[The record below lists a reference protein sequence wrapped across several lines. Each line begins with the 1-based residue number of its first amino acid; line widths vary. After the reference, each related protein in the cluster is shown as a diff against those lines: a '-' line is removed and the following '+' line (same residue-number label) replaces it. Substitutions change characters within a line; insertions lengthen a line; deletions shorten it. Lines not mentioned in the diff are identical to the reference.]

1 MQSAS
6 TSDNGTIAV
15 RAREEISLTGVE
27 EVLRFDEASVLC
39 RTTLGDLA
47 IEGSSLR
54 ITDFSSER
62 GSLCVKGSIVGMY
75 YEEKREKSLRRIL
88 GRRKRE

>member
-1 MQSAS
+1 MQSNS
-6 TSDNGTIAV
+6 SLEGGTIAV

-54 ITDFSSER
+54 ITDFCAER
-62 GSLCVKGSIVGMY
+62 GVL
-75 YEEKREKSLRRIL
+75 SLRGHGTAAHRNL
-88 GRRKRE
+88 LLF